1 MKNQFPSWAKS
12 LTIYEVNLRQ
22 YTESGSIREFRQH
35 LGRLKDMGVGIL
47 WFMPI
52 QPTGMINRKGSLG
65 SYYSIRDYC
74 AVDPAFGTVEEFRLL
89 VKEIHSM
96 GMFVVLD
103 WVANHTAWDHYWVD
117 TEPAF
122 YRRNEAGEVYP
133 PFPDWADVIGLDYT
147 NPELRATMIQS
158 MKFWL
163 ESTGI
168 DGFRCDMAHLV
179 VTDFW
184 EEARIALENTRPDL
198 YMLAETDHYDLL
210 KEAFHSS
217 YDWKVFHALNEAAQ
231 GKISIRALAD
241 TIQEQLNWYPSN
253 ASLMRFISNHDE
265 NSWQGS
271 ELERLAYFLEPMAVM
286 YFTLPGIPLIYSGQ
300 EAGNYRRLAFFDKDL
315 IEWKED
321 KMKPLYTKL
330 AKLRSSNAALWSAG
344 KGFGYRELQL
354 IGSDRVLAFE
364 RSAGKSR
371 VLVILNLSYESSR
384 ISITDPLPSSEFID
398 LFSGG
403 IKVKFGAD
411 PCFELEPFGYKVFY
425 C

>member
-1 MKNQFPSWAKS
+1 
-12 LTIYEVNLRQ
+12 
-22 YTESGSIREFRQH
+22 
-35 LGRLKDMGVGIL
+35 
-47 WFMPI
+47 
-52 QPTGMINRKGSLG
+52 
-65 SYYSIRDYC
+65 
-74 AVDPAFGTVEEFRLL
+74 
-89 VKEIHSM
+89 
-96 GMFVVLD
+96 
-103 WVANHTAWDHYWVD
+103 
-117 TEPAF
+117 
-122 YRRNEAGEVYP
+122 
-133 PFPDWADVIGLDYT
+133 
-147 NPELRATMIQS
+147 MIQS

-271 ELERLAYFLEPMAVM
+271 ELERLAYFLEPMAVI

-300 EAGNYRRLAFFDKDL
+300 EAGNYRRLAF
-315 IEWKED
+315 
-321 KMKPLYTKL
+321 
-330 AKLRSSNAALWSAG
+330 
-344 KGFGYRELQL
+344 
-354 IGSDRVLAFE
+354 
-364 RSAGKSR
+364 SR
-371 VLVILNLSYESSR
+371 
-384 ISITDPLPSSEFID
+384 
-398 LFSGG
+398 
-403 IKVKFGAD
+403 
-411 PCFELEPFGYKVFY
+411 
-425 C
+425 